1 MSSLLNLGFLVVAQE
16 NGAYAGGYLVVN
28 SLGRPLEFRLSS
40 AVQPNKVQQVLYAGT
55 LVPYVCGELI
65 GKALVDKAAVP
76 VQLVLTTCEAA
87 LDLRRKLEV
96 PVACLAEPDDKR
108 PGLDVPAGR
117 LLCHGDYEGDL
128 AAVKELLAKLEG
140 GLSLSEP
147 FARVREAMG
156 EARRMGVGSRSAA

>member
-1 MSSLLNLGFLVVAQE
+1 MSTLLNLGFLVVTQE
-16 NGAYAGGYLVVN
+16 NGSYVGGYLVVN

-76 VQLVLTTCEAA
+76 VQLVVTTCEAA
-87 LDLRRKLEV
+87 LDLRRKLDI
-96 PVACLAEPDDKR
+96 PVAYLAEPEDKR
-108 PGLDVPAGR
+108 PGLEAPGGR
-117 LLCHGDYEGDL
+117 LLCHGDYGGDP
-128 AAVKELLAKLEG
+128 AAIKELVAKLEG
-140 GLSLSEP
+140 GLSLAEP

-156 EARRMGVGSRSAA
+156 EARKLGVGSRNAA